1 MLHYKRRKRA
11 KNKFWLVRGIHRFT
25 WHNKTYKYVI
35 ENYLSTKHLIKEDAE
50 IWVKNNLTDPFE
62 AKVKAGI
69 QEVKKVLTVKEMYE
83 YKQSTDKPFTS
94 KYCLLLDRIMNL
106 KVQEGISAGE
116 FAITKVTNDFIRE
129 IADKIYPM
137 DKYKVWIKEKKEFV
151 QKTLEQIGYRE
162 LNQVWIHPNDCTGTY
177 YMAKSSTWKRN
188 FLKAL
193 QVKSDKMKNAT
204 LQEVFNLRKFRS
216 SKLNSKNQVISVLGS
231 LVHLAHYKDNISW
244 IRISKY
250 SLFESPPITFTE
262 DECQRFIDNATLV
275 DTKRLFLFCLYTGA
289 RLNEALKQR
298 WDMID
303 LENNSISIFEEKDLA
318 YRVITI
324 HPILKQMLEEINN
337 KDGRLF
343 IWETED
349 TLKNTHQGLYNNW
362 HWTLDKAGITHD
374 KIVHQCRATF
384 ITWNRKYNNFD
395 KIGLKRLSGHKSD
408 ASIDHY
414 ADVLPEEITSAIN
427 NLPSLSIN

>member
-1 MLHYKRRKRA
+1 MLHYKRRERA
-11 KNKFWLVRGIHRFT
+11 KNRYWLVRGIHRFT

-35 ENYLSTKHLIKEDAE
+35 ENYLSSKHLIKEDAE

-94 KYCLLLDRIMNL
+94 KYCLLLDRIMDL

-116 FAITKVTNDFIRE
+116 FPITKVTNEFIKN
-129 IADKIYPM
+129 IADKIYPKE
-137 DKYKVWIKEKKEFV
+137 KYKVWIKEKKELV
-151 QKTLEQIGYRE
+151 QKPLELIGYRE
-162 LNQVWIHPNDCTGTY
+162 LNQVLIHPNDYTGNY
-177 YMAKSSTWKRN
+177 YYGKSQTWKRN

-193 QVKSDKMKNAT
+193 QKKSDNMKFASLNET
-204 LQEVFNLRKFRS
+204 FNLRKFRS
-216 SKLNSKNQVISVLGS
+216 SKLNSKNQVVSVLAS
-231 LVHLAHYKDNISW
+231 LVHLAHYKDNIAW
-244 IRISKY
+244 VRISKY
-250 SLFESPPITFTE
+250 SLFDSPPITFSE
-262 DECQRFIDNATLV
+262 EECQRFIDNATLV
-275 DTKRLFLFCLYTGA
+275 DTKRLFIFCLYTGA

-303 LENNSISIFEEKDLA
+303 LENNSISIFEEKDLD

-337 KDGRLF
+337 KEGRLF

-349 TLKNTHQGLYNNW
+349 TFKKTHQGLYNNW
-362 HWTLDKAGITHD
+362 HWALSKAGITHD
-374 KIVHQCRATF
+374 KTCHQCRATF

-414 ADVLPEEITSAIN
+414 ANVLPEEITSAIN